1 MLRIARGS
9 RDNMDRQEQA
19 ARHIRNVL
27 IGQGF
32 DVMYRT
38 ITVEDNQQWLVFE
51 LGERQIAI
59 DADSGI
65 WGKAS
70 SAEIWRCISRSCT
83 TSSAL
88 IAAEIL
94 IGR

>member
-1 MLRIARGS
+1 
-9 RDNMDRQEQA
+9 MDRQAQA
-19 ARHIRNVL
+19 ARHIRNIL

-32 DVMYRT
+32 DVMYRA
-38 ITVEDNQQWLVFE
+38 IIVEEDQQWLVFE

-70 SAEIWRCISRSCT
+70 SGEIWRCISRTCT

-94 IGR
+94 VGR